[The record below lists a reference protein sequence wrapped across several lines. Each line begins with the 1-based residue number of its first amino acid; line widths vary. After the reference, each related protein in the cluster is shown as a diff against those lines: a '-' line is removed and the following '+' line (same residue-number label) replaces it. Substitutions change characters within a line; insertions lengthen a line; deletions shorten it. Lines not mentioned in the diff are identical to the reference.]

1 MKIYLASWPMKKDII
16 AAKCLNKL
24 KEKKILL
31 SYFYLFEMN
40 EALEWWVNPSFLEI
54 KRKGKSY
61 EN

>member
-1 MKIYLASWPMKKDII
+1 MKKDIK

-40 EALEWWVNPSFLEI
+40 EALECWVNLSFLEI
-54 KRKGKSY
+54 KRKGKR
-61 EN
+61 EEL

>member
-40 EALEWWVNPSFLEI
+40 EALECWVNSSFFRN
-54 KRKGKSY
+54 KKKG
-61 EN
+61 EEL